1 MSSELT
7 LGRAL
12 GRGPVVRPVFPE
24 PAPWPR
30 SARAALSNCATVMVP
45 DVRERSIAAKDDI
58 EQ

>member
-12 GRGPVVRPVFPE
+12 ARGPVVRLVIPE
-24 PAPWPR
+24 PALWPR
-30 SARAALSNCATVMVP
+30 LARAALSNCATVMVP